1 MIRLIS
7 AGVLSQ
13 IVVALVALF
22 RTPII
27 INSLG
32 PKEFGSYVA
41 LIGSWAVMAAVGEGY
56 RANLRQSRLQEDLN
70 FRSLIQNYAKNS
82 WISVVAVLPA
92 ILILYFASMTNSDS
106 VDWFLFLVVAALG
119 FVYPIFAGAV
129 GRVESQGKFT
139 WFHGTTIIGQTISL
153 LTILFLGE
161 SGNIYIF
168 AIATLLPAF
177 APGAFA
183 FWKMRGQPIR
193 AGRVSSSVSFNHFYS
208 LVIVFETVAYSLDS
222 AILLAV
228 IGPSAAAEFA
238 VMQRLMV
245 FFSVIPLV
253 LAPLI
258 AYQSNIARSSKWLK
272 RVQINQT
279 LFAIGISIFLL
290 IFAGYLFDFLTQG
303 LVTFNFWLLVVG
315 CTNGVVGSFASTTIQ
330 SVSASTLMRKRFFG
344 SVLLVLVSTIV
355 TISLV
360 QVAGPSAAFF
370 GTIVGTLAYWLVA
383 RRLKESS

>member
-1 MIRLIS
+1 
-7 AGVLSQ
+7 
-13 IVVALVALF
+13 
-22 RTPII
+22 
-27 INSLG
+27 
-32 PKEFGSYVA
+32 
-41 LIGSWAVMAAVGEGY
+41 
-56 RANLRQSRLQEDLN
+56 
-70 FRSLIQNYAKNS
+70 
-82 WISVVAVLPA
+82 
-92 ILILYFASMTNSDS
+92 
-106 VDWFLFLVVAALG
+106 
-119 FVYPIFAGAV
+119 
-129 GRVESQGKFT
+129 
-139 WFHGTTIIGQTISL
+139 
-153 LTILFLGE
+153 
-161 SGNIYIF
+161 
-168 AIATLLPAF
+168 
-177 APGAFA
+177 
-183 FWKMRGQPIR
+183 
-193 AGRVSSSVSFNHFYS
+193 
-208 LVIVFETVAYSLDS
+208 VIVFETVAYSLDS